1 MGGGEGDSFRKIDR
15 RPSPYCNE
23 SIAREGTIGLDT
35 LSHGPLGGI
44 RRRPVEHAESDRT
57 PELRRHAVD
66 QTCRPDP
73 LVSHD
78 ERTTKTDALAFL
90 PEQSYGTEIELDRRD
105 VGNDCDRA
113 FSRLVMI
120 FALTP
125 IGSAPGRLPAGLGRH
140 GLNTKSLPSR
150 TSCGMG
156 GRSAKTPGCL
166 SMTFRM
172 GFGSMCLFT
181 SKVAL
186 MKPSRCRRSWAL
198 WRAP

>member
-1 MGGGEGDSFRKIDR
+1 VRGQQAKLSPVIENDDRTPSHLAPRSRSGGDRDDGRDRSSDPRHAAFYGGIGEQRTIMSGGEGDCFRKIDR
-15 RPSPYCNE
+15 RPSAYCNE

-73 LVSHD
+73 LVRHD

-105 VGNDCDRA
+105 VGDDCDCA
-113 FSRLVMI
+113 FS
-120 FALTP
+120 
-125 IGSAPGRLPAGLGRH
+125 
-140 GLNTKSLPSR
+140 
-150 TSCGMG
+150 
-156 GRSAKTPGCL
+156 
-166 SMTFRM
+166 
-172 GFGSMCLFT
+172 
-181 SKVAL
+181 
-186 MKPSRCRRSWAL
+186 
-198 WRAP
+198 

>member
-1 MGGGEGDSFRKIDR
+1 MSGGEGDSFRKIDR

-57 PELRRHAVD
+57 PELRGHAID

-90 PEQSYGTEIELDRRD
+90 QEQSYGTEIELDRRD
-105 VGNDCDRA
+105 VGDDCDRA
-113 FSRLVMI
+113 FSRLVTI
-120 FALTP
+120 FALRL
-125 IGSAPGRLPAGLGRH
+125 SAQRPAGVPAGLGRQ
-140 GLNTKSLPSR
+140 GLNTKS
-150 TSCGMG
+150 
-156 GRSAKTPGCL
+156 
-166 SMTFRM
+166 
-172 GFGSMCLFT
+172 
-181 SKVAL
+181 
-186 MKPSRCRRSWAL
+186 
-198 WRAP
+198 